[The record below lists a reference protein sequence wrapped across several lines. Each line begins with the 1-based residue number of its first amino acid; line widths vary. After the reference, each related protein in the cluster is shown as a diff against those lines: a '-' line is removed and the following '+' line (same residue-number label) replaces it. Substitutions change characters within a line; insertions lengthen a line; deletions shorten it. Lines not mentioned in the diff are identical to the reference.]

1 MEIKYRLYPYP
12 VLAPYS
18 DDYRSGRFEVVIDPR
33 KEGYDLQIDFAAV
46 LTNEELKQLIRS
58 GKAKYVYHMECART
72 GFRKVFQ
79 TEKEMASHRISD
91 KQINGML
98 QICPF
103 IVAVEDI
110 HGYASPDFHEDYQGV
125 SFEIEAGCILATGK
139 MTTLD
144 ISKDIDEL
152 AQMPSIF
159 SITKNGDAESR
170 QMLVDY
176 SGRKILIKLP
186 VEDYYCYKQ
195 LSKTPQLQAILNSMT
210 IIPALIYVLGE
221 LKRLPVEDRGENAG
235 SLWYR
240 VLSKTLLTKFSC
252 DVETQD
258 FEEQDPVSL
267 AQSLINNPAAEALR
281 MLAGGISGGD
291 EE

>member
-91 KQINGML
+91 KKINGML

-110 HGYASPDFHEDYQGV
+110 HGYASSDFHEDYQGV

-221 LKRLPVEDRGENAG
+221 LKRMPVEDRGENAG

-267 AQSLINNPAAEALR
+267 AQSLINNPVAEAFR